1 MLPLLA
7 SSMNFDALA
16 KANDNDTGMT
26 SATGVN
32 RQRQSGIHV
41 LHGTCE
47 SPVSEADRLHRA
59 TDGNQGQGIFWPAD
73 WLYPG
78 KMFARLR
85 IPRVGATIAAA
96 ASAPARTTMQMQ
108 QRSLHHV
115 PGLAHDFKNG
125 VPGLLSADGY
135 DMAWKQYMT
144 LILDKLNALIAASD
158 SRWTPWTPH
167 GSTSDCPCP
176 PQANR
181 PPPTSSGTDFEQRDI
196 KQILLATAQ
205 DPSQAPIF
213 NHASMAHNTHFFFKN
228 ITPTPKPMPESLAAE
243 LSHSFSSVET
253 LRREMI
259 LTAAAMFGPGFVW
272 LVKAGHQDY
281 RILTT
286 YLAGSPYPGAHW
298 RLQSTDMNTVGVGG
312 SANHYF
318 QRNAAAQ
325 RPVQTPPGALDAV
338 PLLCLNTWEHTWL
351 RDYGLG
357 VGGVGGKKAFAEAW
371 WEVIDWDAVKTA
383 ADIPTRPNFMR

>member
-1 MLPLLA
+1 
-7 SSMNFDALA
+7 
-16 KANDNDTGMT
+16 
-26 SATGVN
+26 
-32 RQRQSGIHV
+32 
-41 LHGTCE
+41 
-47 SPVSEADRLHRA
+47 
-59 TDGNQGQGIFWPAD
+59 
-73 WLYPG
+73 
-78 KMFARLR
+78 MFARLR
-85 IPRVGATIAAA
+85 IPRVGATIASA

-108 QRSLHHV
+108 QRSLHYV
-115 PGLAHDFKNG
+115 PQLAHDFKQG

-135 DMAWKQYMT
+135 DMAWNQYMT
-144 LILDKLNALIAASD
+144 VVLDKLNALIAGQYMPSPALET
-158 SRWTPWTPH
+158 TPWTSHDKPRPLAN
-167 GSTSDCPCP
+167 DVQLLC
-176 PQANR
+176 PQADQVLV
-181 PPPTSSGTDFEQRDI
+181 GTDLEQRDV
-196 KQILLATAQ
+196 KQILLASAQ

-228 ITPTPKPMPESLAAE
+228 ITPDPKPMPESLAAE
-243 LSHSFSSVET
+243 LTHSFSSIET

-259 LTAAAMFGPGFVW
+259 LTASAMFGPGFVW

-281 RILTT
+281 RVLTT

-298 RLQSTDMNTVGVGG
+298 RLQGTDMNTVGLGG
-312 SANHYF
+312 SANHFF

-325 RPVQTPPGALDAV
+325 RPGQKPPGALEAV

-371 WEVIDWDAVKTA
+371 WEVIDWEAVKNT

>member
-1 MLPLLA
+1 
-7 SSMNFDALA
+7 
-16 KANDNDTGMT
+16 
-26 SATGVN
+26 
-32 RQRQSGIHV
+32 
-41 LHGTCE
+41 
-47 SPVSEADRLHRA
+47 
-59 TDGNQGQGIFWPAD
+59 
-73 WLYPG
+73 
-78 KMFARLR
+78 MFARLR

-96 ASAPARTTMQMQ
+96 AAPARTTMQMQ
-108 QRSLHHV
+108 QRSLHYV
-115 PGLAHDFKNG
+115 PQLAHDFKQG

-135 DMAWKQYMT
+135 DMAWNQYMT
-144 LILDKLNALIAASD
+144 VILDKLNALIA
-158 SRWTPWTPH
+158 
-167 GSTSDCPCP
+167 
-176 PQANR
+176 
-181 PPPTSSGTDFEQRDI
+181 GTDLEQRDV
-196 KQILLATAQ
+196 KQILLASAQ

-228 ITPTPKPMPESLAAE
+228 ITPDPKPMPESLAAE
-243 LSHSFSSVET
+243 LTHSFSSIET

-259 LTAAAMFGPGFVW
+259 LTASAMFGPGFVW

-281 RILTT
+281 RVLTT

-298 RLQSTDMNTVGVGG
+298 RLQGTDMNTVGLGG
-312 SANHYF
+312 SANHFF

-325 RPVQTPPGALDAV
+325 RPGQKPPGALEAV

-371 WEVIDWDAVKTA
+371 WEVIDWEAVKNT

>member
-1 MLPLLA
+1 
-7 SSMNFDALA
+7 
-16 KANDNDTGMT
+16 
-26 SATGVN
+26 
-32 RQRQSGIHV
+32 
-41 LHGTCE
+41 
-47 SPVSEADRLHRA
+47 
-59 TDGNQGQGIFWPAD
+59 
-73 WLYPG
+73 
-78 KMFARLR
+78 MFARLR

-144 LILDKLNALIAASD
+144 LILDKLNALIA
-158 SRWTPWTPH
+158 
-167 GSTSDCPCP
+167 
-176 PQANR
+176 
-181 PPPTSSGTDFEQRDI
+181 GTDFEQRDI